1 MSAASSSG
9 PSTKARGSS
18 CWRCGTSRRAES
30 DSYAQTKLQ
39 ISQKHTRA
47 YEVDSVAV
55 SCRLLTSEAC
65 ACLPCVAGQTLSE
78 HQEAGFRRLHEWILE
93 RCQQGLEHPAGL
105 DDSAMGD
112 VEETDTALSMGLKAI
127 RERPAL
133 FVHCQECLLGRRR
146 EVMRRRFVV
155 ALTQVST
162 QPHSQHAGIQVPG
175 VKGGHLASKHWRT
188 ESARC

>member
-1 MSAASSSG
+1 
-9 PSTKARGSS
+9 
-18 CWRCGTSRRAES
+18 
-30 DSYAQTKLQ
+30 
-39 ISQKHTRA
+39 
-47 YEVDSVAV
+47 
-55 SCRLLTSEAC
+55 
-65 ACLPCVAGQTLSE
+65 LSE

-162 QPHSQHAGIQVPG
+162 RHIKHSDHTGVQVPG
-175 VKGGHLASKHWRT
+175 VHLSSKLTRALLRW
-188 ESARC
+188 AP

>member
-1 MSAASSSG
+1 M
-9 PSTKARGSS
+9 
-18 CWRCGTSRRAES
+18 
-30 DSYAQTKLQ
+30 
-39 ISQKHTRA
+39 
-47 YEVDSVAV
+47 
-55 SCRLLTSEAC
+55 
-65 ACLPCVAGQTLSE
+65 SE

-93 RCQQGLEHPAGL
+93 RCQQGLEHSAGL

-162 QPHSQHAGIQVPG
+162 PHTPTLRPHRLS
-175 VKGGHLASKHWRT
+175 
-188 ESARC
+188 SARRTGEARRTPIHQSAGTLPRTVEMGATAGAS